1 LRKTSLKRKKSKKN
15 CHQEIYHDF
24 WIRLNQNPAM
34 RKMIENIEIGENKKL
49 KDFIQNNEL
58 IQVIQMKNNLNL
70 SSHLKFGLNQ
80 MIEDDD

>member
-1 LRKTSLKRKKSKKN
+1 
-15 CHQEIYHDF
+15 
-24 WIRLNQNPAM
+24 M

-58 IQVIQMKNNLNL
+58 IQVIQMKSNLNL